1 MTMRDGGK
9 DSSEIVVRK
18 KSVKDVGTDK
28 GKVDIKFKTGKNR
41 KNKMYSSAKMTKV

>member
-18 KSVKDVGTDK
+18 KSVKDVGMDK
-28 GKVDIKFKTGKNR
+28 GKVDIKLKKGKNLR
-41 KNKMYSSAKMTKV
+41 EQLFY